1 MRSQVR
7 FLLAPLQSLGHVDGA
22 RGIEGG
28 REPNNTE
35 FRQPRVRSRT
45 MKTLRRFLVALSLA
59 GTIAGVLRMRGKGGV
74 PPQEGG
80 WREVTVPPK

>member
-1 MRSQVR
+1 MQAGPWRVD
-7 FLLAPLQSLGHVDGA
+7 APG
-22 RGIEGG
+22 
-28 REPNNTE
+28 
-35 FRQPRVRSRT
+35 VRSRT

-80 WREVTVPPK
+80 WREVSVPPK